1 VAAPDARQI
10 PVSKLMTTRVP
21 TVDVEADASLALRL
35 VGSQPVPC
43 VIVCRDQQPIGS
55 VTPRDFGAVC
65 AVHWP
70 NLGATGLTAGQIMS
84 SPLIVVQPDD
94 KLADLLPLL
103 ARADLDC
110 LVVVDDAGRL
120 LGVLERAALLRACA
134 RLLGY

>member
-1 VAAPDARQI
+1 MPADASQI
-10 PVSKLMTTRVP
+10 SVSKLMTSRVP
-21 TVDVEADASLALRL
+21 TVDVDADASVALRL
-35 VGSQPVPC
+35 LGSEPVPC
-43 VIVCRDQQPIGS
+43 VIVCRDGEPVGA

-70 NLGATGLTAGQIMS
+70 NLATTGLTAGPIMS

-94 KLADLLPLL
+94 RLADLLPLL

-110 LVVVDDAGRL
+110 LVVVDETGKL
-120 LGVLERAALLRACA
+120 LGVLERAQLLRSCA